1 MLKYINRISVLRHFS
16 KILFDSL
23 FRYFWIMKGIICLTG
38 IIFLCFF
45 VHSQTTY
52 FIKDAVT
59 LEVIPFVKV
68 YPQNG
73 QPFLADIDGAFSL
86 EDEQFPAQLKVYGYV
101 DTLCTLTSIQ
111 DNLIFLRPV
120 FQQIQEV
127 KVIAGENPAHRI
139 MDLVIEN
146 RKKNH
151 PMENDAFRY
160 KSYSK
165 FFVDA
170 NRDAIYAIPDSTTD
184 STLIEIK
191 KFFNEQYLFMME
203 SASTRTFIPP
213 SRDKEEVTAYKVS
226 GFSDPMFSTFVR
238 EMQSFSFYENQVQLL
253 GKDYV
258 NPIALGGTRR
268 YLFLLEDTTVVNN
281 DTTFTIFYRP
291 RKGKNFDGL
300 TGRLYINTN
309 GYAIE
314 KVSAMPCEDTTGVA
328 IKILQ
333 EYRFVEG
340 KKWFPEKLSSEV
352 RFKGI
357 VLSPKVKDGYLIGK
371 GVAYIEDV
379 ELDPKDLKMKGF
391 DNITVSTAS
400 DANLKDDKEWEK
412 LRKYDLN
419 NREVRT
425 YTMIDSLSKANDLD
439 RKLQL
444 LKVIGTGKVPMG
456 KMNLDI
462 ARLMDFNQYEG
473 FRLGAGLETSN
484 RLSKLFMIGGYF
496 AYGFKDKALKYGGYS
511 TINLYEPRGL
521 KLQFRYQED
530 VRERGGTGFQP
541 SVFSFG
547 SDLYRDFY
555 ITSMDKER
563 LAEVALKGRLKANIN
578 YSIFGAYTRM
588 TFTDSYLFEVD
599 GGDEGNYFMSGT
611 ENAEA
616 GIEISWHVREKMMKL
631 GDQLISTGGKGPK
644 IKLRFSKSLP
654 GMFNTQLDYVKMNFQ
669 LDQTLSIR
677 AFGKFSYNVQAGK
690 TWGNVP
696 LFLMHNANPTGK
708 PWNLSVSGSFETM
721 PPATFYNDQFV
732 SLFTRLYIKAFK
744 TKALWNEPQIS
755 LHHGIGYGE
764 LNNKFVHGA
773 QFRSTDKGYFEGG
786 LIINNILVS
795 GFSGIGI
802 GVFYN
807 YGYYSSADWK
817 SNIIPK
823 ISLSVT
829 L

>member
-1 MLKYINRISVLRHFS
+1 
-16 KILFDSL
+16 
-23 FRYFWIMKGIICLTG
+23 MKGIISLVG
-38 IIFLCFF
+38 IISLSFLG
-45 VHSQTTY
+45 HSQNTY

-68 YPQNG
+68 YPQIG

-86 EDEQFPAQLKVYGYV
+86 EDDKFPVQLKVYGYV
-101 DTLCTLTSIQ
+101 DTLCVLNSIQ
-111 DNLIFLRPV
+111 DNLILLRPV
-120 FQQIQEV
+120 FQKIQEV

-165 FFVDA
+165 FYVDA
-170 NRDAIYAIPDSTTD
+170 NRDAIDAIPDSTTD

-191 KFFNEQYLFMME
+191 KFFNEQYLFMLE
-203 SASTRTFIPP
+203 SSSTRTFIPP
-213 SRDKEEVTAYKVS
+213 SRDKEEVKAYKVS
-226 GFSDPMFSTFVR
+226 GFSDPMFSNFVM
-238 EMQSFSFYENQVQLL
+238 EMQSFSFYENQVELM
-253 GKDYV
+253 GKEYV

-268 YLFLLEDTTVVNN
+268 YLFILEDTTVVYQ

-291 RKGKNFDGL
+291 RKGKNFEGL

-314 KVSAMPCEDTTGVA
+314 KVSAMPYEDTAGVA
-328 IKILQ
+328 VKILQ
-333 EYRFVEG
+333 EYRFIEG

-357 VLSPKVKDGYLIGK
+357 VLTPKIKDGYLIGK
-371 GVAYIEDV
+371 GVAYIENV
-379 ELDPKDLKMKGF
+379 EIDPKDLKIKGF
-391 DNITVSTAS
+391 DNITVSTAA
-400 DANLKDDKEWEK
+400 DANLKEDQEWEK
-412 LRKYDLN
+412 LRKYELN
-419 NREVRT
+419 KREDRT

-439 RKLQL
+439 RKFQL
-444 LKVIGTGKVPMG
+444 LKVLGTGKVPIG
-456 KMNLDI
+456 KMNLDLS
-462 ARLMDFNQYEG
+462 RLLDYNQYEG

-484 RLSKLFMIGGYF
+484 ILSKHLMIGGYF
-496 AYGFKDKALKYGGYS
+496 AYGFKDQAWKYGGYF
-511 TINLYEPRGL
+511 TINLYQPRGL
-521 KLQFRYQED
+521 KLQLRYQED
-530 VRERGGTGFQP
+530 VLERGGSGFQP

-563 LAEVALKGRLKANIN
+563 LAEVALKGRLKANFN

-588 TFTDSYLFEVD
+588 TFTDNYLFKVE
-599 GGDEGNYFMSGT
+599 GGDKGSYFMNGT

-616 GIEISWHVREKMMKL
+616 GIEINWHVREKMMKL
-631 GDQLISTGGKGPK
+631 GDQLVSTGGKGPK
-644 IKLRFSKSLP
+644 LKLRVSKSLP

-696 LFLMHNANPTGK
+696 LYLMHNANPTGK
-708 PWNLSVSGSFETM
+708 QWNLSVSGTFETM
-721 PPATFYNDQFV
+721 TPATFYNDQFV
-732 SLFTRLYIKAFK
+732 SLFTRLDIKAFK
-744 TKALWNEPQIS
+744 TKATWNEPQIS
-755 LHHGIGYGE
+755 FHHGIGYGE
-764 LNNKFVHGA
+764 LNNKFIHGA
-773 QFRSTDKGYFEGG
+773 QFRSMDKGYFEGG
-786 LIINNILVS
+786 LILNNVLIS

-802 GVFYN
+802 GMFYN
-807 YGYYSSADWK
+807 YGYYSSKDWK
-817 SNIIPK
+817 LNIMPK
-823 ISLSVT
+823 ISLS
-829 L
+829 LAL